1 MEAKH
6 NFEEADFSKLDAF
19 QSIDMESDWNR
30 VSQSIGLDKIR
41 ALKKRRLAIAWK
53 AAASIIV
60 FLGIGYL
67 SQQYLFSPGNM
78 ISVLAENETMQVV
91 LDDGSRVTL
100 NSSAELFYPQKFRG
114 NTREVRLSGEA
125 FFEVERNP
133 DKPFMVSIEEKAM
146 VEVLGTSFNIRSEER
161 GESISLLVVEG
172 RVALSDAKGN
182 LPGII
187 LEKDEQATLRQ
198 GILQREEAVNKNMLS
213 WKTGMLF
220 FDQSFIGDVVN
231 QLESHYKRNIL
242 LNEDIPG
249 DLMFTSTIDNQNLE
263 SVLEELSLVLGLTVS
278 YEDDKILIS
287 KML

>member
-1 MEAKH
+1 MEPKH
-6 NFEEADFSKLDAF
+6 NFEEPDFSKLDAF

-30 VSQSIGLDKIR
+30 VSQSIGFDKIR

-53 AAASIIV
+53 AAAAIIV
-60 FLGIGYL
+60 ILGIGYL
-67 SQQYLFSPGNM
+67 TQQYLFSPGNM
-78 ISVLAENETMQVV
+78 ISVLAENEPMQVV

-125 FFEVERNP
+125 FFEVERNS

-146 VEVLGTSFNIRSEER
+146 VEVLGTSFNIRSEKT

-172 RVALSDAKGN
+172 RVALSDIQGD
-182 LPGII
+182 LPGLI
-187 LEKDEQATLRQ
+187 LEKDEQASFRQ
-198 GILQREEAVNKNMLS
+198 GILRREEAVNKNMLS
-213 WKTGMLF
+213 WKTGILF

-231 QLESHYKRNIL
+231 QLESYYKRDIQL
-242 LNEDIPG
+242 TEDIPG
-249 DLMFTSTIDNQNLE
+249 DLMFTSTIDNQDLE

>member
-1 MEAKH
+1 MEPKH
-6 NFEEADFSKLDAF
+6 NFEEPDFSKLEAF
-19 QSIDMESDWNR
+19 QSIDMESDWTK
-30 VSQSIGLDKIR
+30 VSQGIGFDKIR
-41 ALKKRRLAIAWK
+41 TLKKRRLAFAWK

-60 FLGIGYL
+60 ILGIGYL
-67 SQQYLFSPGNM
+67 TQQYLFYSGNM
-78 ISVLAENETMQVV
+78 ISVLAENEPKQVV

-100 NSSAELFYPQKFRG
+100 NSSAELLYPQKFRG

-172 RVALSDAKGN
+172 RVALSDAKGD
-182 LPGII
+182 LPGLI
-187 LEKDEQATLRQ
+187 LEKNEQATFRR

-213 WKTGMLF
+213 WKTGILF

-231 QLESHYKRNIL
+231 QLETHYKRDIL

>member
-1 MEAKH
+1 MEPKH
-6 NFEEADFSKLDAF
+6 NLEEADFSKLDAF
-19 QSIDMESDWNR
+19 QSIDVEGDWTR
-30 VSQSIGLDKIR
+30 VSQGIGFDKNH
-41 ALKKRRLAIAWK
+41 AFKKRRLAIAWK

-60 FLGIGYL
+60 ILGIGYL
-67 SQQYLFSPGNM
+67 TQQYLFSPGNI
-78 ISVLAENETMQVV
+78 ISVLAENEPMQVV

-100 NSSAELFYPQKFRG
+100 NSNAELFYPQKFRG
-114 NTREVRLSGEA
+114 KTREVRLSGEA

-146 VEVLGTSFNIRSEER
+146 VEVLGTSFNIRSDNT

-172 RVALSDAKGN
+172 RVALSDAQGE
-182 LPGII
+182 LPGLI
-187 LEKDEQATLRQ
+187 LEKDEQASFRQ

-213 WKTGMLF
+213 WKTGILF

-231 QLESHYKRNIL
+231 QLESYYKRDIQL
-242 LNEDIPG
+242 TEDIPG
-249 DLMFTSTIDNQNLE
+249 DLMFTSTIDNQDLE

-287 KML
+287 KLL

>member
-1 MEAKH
+1 
-6 NFEEADFSKLDAF
+6 
-19 QSIDMESDWNR
+19 
-30 VSQSIGLDKIR
+30 
-41 ALKKRRLAIAWK
+41 
-53 AAASIIV
+53 
-60 FLGIGYL
+60 
-67 SQQYLFSPGNM
+67 
-78 ISVLAENETMQVV
+78 
-91 LDDGSRVTL
+91 
-100 NSSAELFYPQKFRG
+100 
-114 NTREVRLSGEA
+114 
-125 FFEVERNP
+125 
-133 DKPFMVSIEEKAM
+133 MVSIEEKAM

-172 RVALSDAKGN
+172 RVALSDAKGD
-182 LPGII
+182 LPGLI
-187 LEKDEQATLRQ
+187 LEKNEQATFRR

-213 WKTGMLF
+213 WKTGILF

-231 QLESHYKRNIL
+231 QLETHYKRDIL